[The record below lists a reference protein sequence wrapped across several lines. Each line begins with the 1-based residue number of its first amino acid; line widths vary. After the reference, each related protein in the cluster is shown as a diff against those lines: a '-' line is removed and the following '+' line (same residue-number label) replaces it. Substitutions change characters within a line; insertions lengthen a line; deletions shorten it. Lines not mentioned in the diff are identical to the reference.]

1 MVLYRLSYEKG
12 INIYIGKKLFKGG
25 LIIARRYGPPL
36 YGKKYCGNTNKMEV
50 HDLDNED
57 TSPSGCQIDEIIDAG
72 HARSFNPD
80 TLEQAH
86 REGYD
91 DCAYCIGGSTR

>member
-1 MVLYRLSYEKG
+1 
-12 INIYIGKKLFKGG
+12 
-25 LIIARRYGPPL
+25 
-36 YGKKYCGNTNKMEV
+36 MEV